1 MPASDL
7 LYSDNSET
15 PHRNLMQEIKRLR
28 NEIYNIRGKRG
39 VVVVDDRFQGS
50 RLKTELLMWTHLLK
64 KKEVCYLIS
73 MILFWFRLS

>member
-28 NEIYNIRGKRG
+28 NEIYNIREKRG
-39 VVVVDDRFQGS
+39 VVVDDRFQGS

-64 KKEVCYLIS
+64 KKEVCNLIS
-73 MILFWFRLS
+73 MILFCFCPS